1 MAGGNGIGLIDFHS
15 INAESTWTDTG
26 TLQYDYQGR
35 ISCTGGTTSTGRGA
49 LSYQALTHYFDNY
62 VNIGVTAQT
71 TYPMRIKAGSGTSAT
86 STWYT
91 PNSNGEYSNSGV
103 SHTNISIYAEGDIFT
118 AQALATASDARTKH
132 NISVTTHDSLAIL
145 SQLKVV
151 YYDRIDTGSKHV
163 LGFIAQDVHK
173 VFPGAVRFLT
183 DFVPT
188 VFKLYPV
195 ECHNSILIVNEDMT
209 EKLKNGDKVK
219 FFDRNNAEIVGV
231 VSEINTA
238 STTFTM
244 DKDYNDTE
252 IFIYGPQ
259 VDDFHALDKHVIFT
273 LCVES
278 VQTLSRANRA
288 MEDRITAL
296 EKLVGELVNSSR

>member
-1 MAGGNGIGLIDFHS
+1 M
-15 INAESTWTDTG
+15 
-26 TLQYDYQGR
+26 
-35 ISCTGGTTSTGRGA
+35 
-49 LSYQALTHYFDNY
+49 SYQAATHYFDTK
-62 VNIGVTAQT
+62 VGIGT
-71 TYPMRIKAGSGTSAT
+71 TPSYPLHIT
-86 STWYT
+86 
-91 PNSNGEYSNSGV
+91 NSNGTLTSNWYVKTDDNSSTGAEFV
-103 SHTNISIYAEGDIFT
+103 DGATSMGAVSIYTTGDIFS
-118 AQALATASDARTKH
+118 ATAVGITSDARIKD

-145 SQLKVV
+145 NQLKVV

-219 FFDRNNAEIVGV
+219 FFDRNNADIVGV

-244 DKDYNDTE
+244 DKEYNDTE

-259 VDDFHALDKHVIFT
+259 VDDFHALDKQAIFT